1 MKETE
6 TKKMEALCHLSRLAV
21 LAAALL
27 LFNTCRVCGLL
38 TRPERCVKAAFS
50 ALSEALYEGRNA
62 AQAFAESCQVLLDA
76 RTD

>member
-6 TKKMEALCHLSRLAV
+6 TKKKKVLCRLSRLAV

-27 LFNTCRVCGLL
+27 LLHTCRVCGLL
-38 TRPERCVKAAFS
+38 TRPERRVNAAFS
-50 ALSEALYEGRNA
+50 ALSEALHEGRNA
-62 AQAFAESCQVLLDA
+62 AQAFAESCQVLLDV